1 MIILTYHS
9 FPPKLDTIYS
19 NIPKMIQKIVPTFFN
34 EIADIFP
41 LIISAK
47 LKFGLKKLILSKIS

>member
-19 NIPKMIQKIVPTFFN
+19 NIPKMLQKIVPTFFN

-47 LKFGLKKLILSKIS
+47 LKFGLKKIDFI